1 MPSRADYNRHKDDE
15 RRQREDDAMFLSY
28 LLAEGG
34 HTQTAIL
41 SHKRGGVL
49 TYIGAGLYRAPDG
62 KVWTQ

>member
-1 MPSRADYNRHKDDE
+1 
-15 RRQREDDAMFLSY
+15 MFLSY